1 MIPAYDEDYLP
12 DFREKLGTLF
22 DLGYYQK
29 GIDIDE
35 IAERFASSVI
45 AEGVETG
52 SPKYLAGMSGTEMA
66 MDLFNEEHFER
77 LPVQRTDAYW
87 TGYALAHIQWYYNRP
102 FREIIDKC
110 PCSRLLGAYPAL
122 HEVDID
128 KTVDIVRKFIIP
140 DNILK
145 IRRKMLGLTQKQL
158 ASLAGISLST
168 LRAYEQGTTSLE
180 NASGKTLYMLGRYL
194 GLTVEELL
202 LG

>member
-1 MIPAYDEDYLP
+1 MIHAYNADYLP
-12 DFREKLGTLF
+12 YLRKKLGTLF

-29 GIDIDE
+29 NLDIDK
-35 IAERFASSVI
+35 IAEIFASSVI
-45 AEGVETG
+45 AEGIESR

-66 MDLFNEEHFER
+66 MDLFDEERFER
-77 LPVQRTDAYW
+77 LPAQRTDAYW

-102 FREIIDKC
+102 FKEIIGKC
-110 PCSRLLGAYPAL
+110 PCSRLFGAYPAL
-122 HEVDID
+122 HEADID
-128 KTVDIVRKFIIP
+128 KTVDVVRKFIIP
-140 DNILK
+140 DNIIR
-145 IRRKMLGLTQKQL
+145 IRRKTLGLTQKQL
-158 ASLAGISLST
+158 ASLAGISLPA